1 MDALSEEKVTST
13 RVVEFF
19 PIVALDRLDM
29 CVKLSGDMDDELSQR
44 AESVRFE
51 SQRKYPQVMSAVI
64 KNNQIIFITR
74 NIDNWGSS
82 QITVNKIKL
91 I

>member
-1 MDALSEEKVTST
+1 MDALSEEKVTGT

-19 PIVALDRLDM
+19 PIVALDRLDT
-29 CVKLSGDMDDELSQR
+29 CVKLSGDMGDELSQR

-51 SQRKYPQVMSAVI
+51 SQRKCPQVMSAVI

-74 NIDNWGSS
+74 NTDNWGSP